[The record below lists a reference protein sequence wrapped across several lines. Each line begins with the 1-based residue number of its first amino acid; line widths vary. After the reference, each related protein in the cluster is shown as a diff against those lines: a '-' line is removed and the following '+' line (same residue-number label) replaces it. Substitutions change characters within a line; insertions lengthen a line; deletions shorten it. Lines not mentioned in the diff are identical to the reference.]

1 MGRSHSKETLI
12 AFVVLHGLQNAS
24 LQCCTACISRGEQT
38 GIVVPHDFLAARV
51 EQTMCICACAYM
63 CAGTYRQWAIHR
75 LANVSYCEN
84 QKGSPEIHLA
94 IVSVFATTTTV
105 PFTTMLVVLVCLVT
119 LGP

>member
-1 MGRSHSKETLI
+1 MFK
-12 AFVVLHGLQNAS
+12 AVLHGLQNAS
-24 LQCCTACISRGEQT
+24 LQCRTACRSHGEQT
-38 GIVVPHDFLAARV
+38 HIVVPHRFPHRQGRTNNVHLRLRLHV
-51 EQTMCICACAYM
+51 CRYIQTE
-63 CAGTYRQWAIHR
+63 GR

-84 QKGSPEIHLA
+84 QKKGPEIHLA

>member
-1 MGRSHSKETLI
+1 MGRSHTKETLI

-63 CAGTYRQWAIHR
+63 CAGTYRQWAI
-75 LANVSYCEN
+75 
-84 QKGSPEIHLA
+84 
-94 IVSVFATTTTV
+94 VSVFATTTTV
-105 PFTTMLVVLVCLVT
+105 PYTTMLVVLVCLVT